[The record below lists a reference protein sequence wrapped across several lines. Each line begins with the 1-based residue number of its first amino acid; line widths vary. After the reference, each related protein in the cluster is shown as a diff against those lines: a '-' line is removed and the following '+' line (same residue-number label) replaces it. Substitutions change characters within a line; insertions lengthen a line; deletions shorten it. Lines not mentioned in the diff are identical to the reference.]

1 MLCVNGYTK
10 PYVEVCRS
18 KFAEQASA
26 YQALVEA
33 AGHGQAAKE
42 PKVKTALSAFERH
55 LFNNMVLALDS
66 HFAHRAKASEKKDG
80 NPLNEVRMLSNSI
93 MSNDNVM
100 TADKTIKY
108 NPEKSVLKLR
118 IGDMISLSAADFTRL
133 AAAYLAEIEAKYV

>member
-33 AGHGQAAKE
+33 AGHGLATKE

-55 LFNNMVLALDS
+55 IFNNMVLALDS
-66 HFAHRAKASEKKDG
+66 HVVHRSRAPKQA
-80 NPLNEVRMLSNSI
+80 V
-93 MSNDNVM
+93 
-100 TADKTIKY
+100 
-108 NPEKSVLKLR
+108 VLTVENAG
-118 IGDMISLSAADFTRL
+118 IVPTGD
-133 AAAYLAEIEAKYV
+133 E